1 MGVRTNKKLTPRQ
14 REVLRFIEEFQLKHG
29 VVPSTRE
36 IQAQFGFASQTAAM
50 NHLRALERKGV
61 IQRRP
66 GKARAVAVVSQ
77 LGRNRI
83 IDVPIYGCIAAGFA
97 ENNSQETL
105 GTVSIDAVS
114 TGVRRNAKTFALRVR
129 GDSMI
134 GAQIEDGDVVIL
146 EHKQP
151 KSGDIVAAL
160 IDGETTLKRLI
171 STRGTPYLKAENP
184 NFPELHPARELLV
197 QGVMVALVRRYRG

>member
-1 MGVRTNKKLTPRQ
+1 MKVRTNQKLTPRQ

-36 IQAQFGFASQTAAM
+36 IQAEFGFASQTAAM

-61 IQRRP
+61 IQRQR

-83 IDVPIYGCIAAGFA
+83 IDVPIYGSIAAGFG
-97 ENNSQETL
+97 EETEQESL
-105 GTVSIDAVS
+105 GTVSVDAVS
-114 TGVRRNAKTFALRVR
+114 AGLRRNARMFALRVR

-134 GAQIEDGDVVIL
+134 GAQIEEGDIVIL
-146 EHKQP
+146 ERKQP
-151 KSGDIVAAL
+151 RDGDIVAAL
-160 IDGETTLKRLI
+160 IDNETTLKRLT
-171 STRGTPYLKAENP
+171 SDRGTPYLKAENP
-184 NFPELHPARELLV
+184 RFPSLHPARELLV
-197 QGVMVALVRRYRG
+197 QGVMVALVRRYRN